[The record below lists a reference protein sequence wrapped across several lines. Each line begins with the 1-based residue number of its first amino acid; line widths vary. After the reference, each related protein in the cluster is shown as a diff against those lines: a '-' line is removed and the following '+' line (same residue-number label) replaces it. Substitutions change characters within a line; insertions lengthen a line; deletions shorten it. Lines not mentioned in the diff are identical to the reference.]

1 MWSLIRPMLPMIII
15 LAVPIIPFLLFG
27 EAMESWL
34 QSWKENPPAPSVIF
48 AAVVGLLSTDI
59 FLPVPSSVVSSVAG
73 PRLGIAAATAASW
86 LGMSIGAIAG
96 FALAKQFGPRFAHWF
111 SRPEDLARAKDL
123 ADRLGPAVL
132 AIGRGVPV
140 VAEATVLW
148 MGLHQLSWRR
158 FLPPVLLANLFL
170 SFAYAV
176 LGTAAESF
184 AGLPLVLA
192 LAIAVPVL
200 FAVLFQRWSRGT

>member
-1 MWSLIRPMLPMIII
+1 MGNLIRPMLPMIII
-15 LAVPIIPFLLFG
+15 LAVPIIPFLIFG
-27 EAMESWL
+27 EALEIWL
-34 QSWKENPPAPSVIF
+34 KGWEEDPPAPSVIF

-59 FLPVPSSVVSSVAG
+59 FLPIPSSVVSSVAG
-73 PRLGIAAATAASW
+73 PRLGIFAAMVASW
-86 LGMSIGAIAG
+86 LGMSLGAVTG
-96 FALAKQFGPRFAHWF
+96 FALAKNFGPRFAHWF
-111 SRPEDLARAKDL
+111 SRPEDLAQAQVL

-132 AIGRGVPV
+132 AVGRGVPV

-158 FLPPVLLANLFL
+158 FLPPVLLSNLFL
-170 SFAYAV
+170 SLAYAV
-176 LGTAAESF
+176 LGTAAEKI

-200 FAVLFQRWSRGT
+200 FAWLFQHWSRKP

>member
-1 MWSLIRPMLPMIII
+1 
-15 LAVPIIPFLLFG
+15 
-27 EAMESWL
+27 MEEWL
-34 QSWKENPPAPSVIF
+34 EGWKEHPPPPLWIA

-73 PRLGIAAATAASW
+73 PQLGIPLATAASW
-86 LGMSIGAIAG
+86 IGMTIGAVAG
-96 FALAKQFGPRFAHWF
+96 FALAKTFGPAFSRWF
-111 SRPEDLARAKDL
+111 SRPEDLERASDL
-123 ADRLGPAVL
+123 ADRFGPAVL

-148 MGLHQLSWRR
+148 MGMHGLSWRK
-158 FLPPVLLANLFL
+158 FLWPVMLSNLVL
-170 SFAYAV
+170 SFAYAA
-176 LGTAAESF
+176 LGTAANEF

-200 FAVLFQRWSRGT
+200 MAYLLKRWTSRPEQGPPAKGKSGE